1 MHGHRTLKKSHI
13 FVSSSRP
20 IFTYTYRLHL
30 ISLYPC
36 IPYFPSIHFSII
48 IFLSFSSSLTFLQSL
63 SFQSPFLS
71 QSLLIIFLPF
81 SLSPFS
87 LSLSLL
93 SFLPSLFLLSF
104 LHFMSTLASHAKRC
118 PYAYLELVWYFAAY
132 TNYLARGEKSIKIVP
147 RQTIQYTKS

>member
-48 IFLSFSSSLTFLQSL
+48 IFLSFSSSLTFPQSRFL

-71 QSLLIIFLPF
+71 QSLLLIF
-81 SLSPFS
+81 
-87 LSLSLL
+87 LSLS
-93 SFLPSLFLLSF
+93 FPFFLLSF
-104 LHFMSTLASHAKRC
+104 SFPFFLLSFSFPFFILCPRWHHMRSDARMPILNSCGILQLTQITSHVGKNPSR
-118 PYAYLELVWYFAAY
+118 
-132 TNYLARGEKSIKIVP
+132 
-147 RQTIQYTKS
+147 